1 MTYTL
6 SVKDGDWDFSDRRGR
21 VVTGRPKLVQQLGIW
36 VAEQLG
42 VDRFH
47 PNYGSSLQDMVG
59 LPRSAATK
67 MGGEKELRRVCIN
80 YMNHQA
86 ALFDEHPADFSK
98 DEVIVSV
105 VYVES
110 YYLGVELHATVFVRT
125 LAGTTESLDFTGDEG
140 GVAL

>member
-1 MTYTL
+1 
-6 SVKDGDWDFSDRRGR
+6 
-21 VVTGRPKLVQQLGIW
+21 
-36 VAEQLG
+36 
-42 VDRFH
+42 
-47 PNYGSSLQDMVG
+47 
-59 LPRSAATK
+59 
-67 MGGEKELRRVCIN
+67 
-80 YMNHQA
+80 MNHQA

-125 LAGTTESLDFTGDEG
+125 LAGTTESLDFTVDEG